1 MIYLRKKISFMKT
14 VSRQQMIIRLQPR
27 IMEKVKY
34 MAKKEKLSVNAYVEK
49 VLDEAT
55 LAKIPKL
62 PKDFQI
68 DPVIASYSNVM
79 REFTQEELDADPRL
93 AHIMRV

>member
-1 MIYLRKKISFMKT
+1 
-14 VSRQQMIIRLQPR
+14 MIIRLQPR
-27 IMEKVKY
+27 IMEKLKY
-34 MAKKEKLSVNAYVEK
+34 TAKKEKLSVNAYVEK

-55 LAKIPKL
+55 MAKIPKL
-62 PKDFQI
+62 PKDFKI
-68 DPVIASYSNVM
+68 DPVIDSWRVNT

>member
-1 MIYLRKKISFMKT
+1 
-14 VSRQQMIIRLQPR
+14 MIIRLQPR
-27 IMEKVKY
+27 IMEKLKY
-34 MAKKEKLSVNAYVEK
+34 TAKKEKLSVNAYVEK

-55 LAKIPKL
+55 MAKIPKL
-62 PKDFQI
+62 PKDFKI
-68 DPVIASYSNVM
+68 DPVIDSWRVST